1 MLTFH
6 CQPAAVTVHAEVD
19 IQGQMFDWEKA
30 PAASHNCS
38 TASPRAFNGR
48 QINKP
53 RDIRA
58 AARLNSSDS

>member
-19 IQGQMFDWEKA
+19 IQGQMFDWKKTT
-30 PAASHNCS
+30 AASHNCS
-38 TASPRAFNGR
+38 TASLRAFKGR
-48 QINKP
+48 QINKL
-53 RDIRA
+53 RDVRA